1 MKARPVLV
9 AMLAVSAL
17 VAGGCEAGPRL
28 FVNGDADMTLYRRL
42 AVLPFNNL
50 SPERFASERVSRAL
64 MTELIISN
72 RFQLVEPAV
81 TAAGIEKLALP
92 PDPARAIPVE
102 KLKELATALEV
113 QGFIRGAV
121 TEYQVSRA
129 SGDEVA
135 LLGFDLEMIDAATGT
150 VVWRASI
157 NRRGRGRVPVLGGA
171 SSRSFGPL
179 TQQACREVVAALER
193 KAF

>member
-1 MKARPVLV
+1 MKPRA
-9 AMLAVSAL
+9 AALALLAAAAVGL
-17 VAGGCEAGPRL
+17 AGCAAGPRL
-28 FVNGDADMTLYRRL
+28 FVNADADMTLYRKL
-42 AVLPFNNL
+42 AVLPFSNL
-50 SPERFASERVSRAL
+50 SAERFAAERVSRAL

-81 TAAGIEKLALP
+81 TAAGLEKLALP
-92 PDPARAIPVE
+92 SDPTRAIPAE
-102 KLKELATALEV
+102 KLKELATSLQVE
-113 QGFIRGAV
+113 GFVRGAV

-129 SGDEVA
+129 SGEEVA
-135 LLGFDLEMIDAATGT
+135 LLSFDVEMLDAATGT

-157 NRRGRGRVPVLGGA
+157 SKRGRGPLPVMGGA

-179 TQQACREVVAALER
+179 TQQACREVVSALEA

>member
-1 MKARPVLV
+1 MNARAV
-9 AMLAVSAL
+9 AFAVLAVAALSAS
-17 VAGGCEAGPRL
+17 GCAAGPRL
-28 FVNGDADMTLYRRL
+28 FVNADADMTLYRKL
-42 AVLPFNNL
+42 AVLPFGNL

-81 TAAGIEKLALP
+81 TAAGLEKLALP
-92 PDPARAIPVE
+92 SDPTRAIPAE
-102 KLKELATALEV
+102 KLKELAVALDV
-113 QGFIRGAV
+113 QGFVRGAV
-121 TEYQVSRA
+121 TEYQVARA
-129 SGDEVA
+129 SGEEVA
-135 LLGFDLEMIDAATGT
+135 LLSFDVEMLDAATGT

-157 NRRGRGRVPVLGGA
+157 SKRGRGPLPVLGGA

-179 TQQACREVVAALER
+179 TQKACREVVAALEA